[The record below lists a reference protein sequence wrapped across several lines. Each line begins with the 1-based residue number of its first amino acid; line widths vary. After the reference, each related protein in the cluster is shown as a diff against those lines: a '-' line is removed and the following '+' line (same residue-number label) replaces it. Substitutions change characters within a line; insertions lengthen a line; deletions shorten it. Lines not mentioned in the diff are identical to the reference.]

1 MKSLSFRSFAGL
13 PPIIVTSLFGLA
25 GALPA
30 WADHNRQSLN
40 FHFDVGQSMQDIDA
54 SDFPP
59 GSDIDDEDIAFRG
72 GIGFR
77 SGLVGGN
84 ISYVNFGQSAVTT
97 PTASAEAETSG
108 LALDVQFDLPLSQYS
123 TLFIKGGIL
132 SWEQITDEQTAGSRI
147 VDRYR
152 EDGVDPFWGI
162 GFRFSGAPGMDIK
175 VEYDR
180 FEFKDNGTDVVADY
194 DLVTVGIEF
203 FL

>member
-1 MKSLSFRSFAGL
+1 MKLLPNQPSAGL
-13 PPIIVTSLFGLA
+13 SSVVVASLLA
-25 GALPA
+25 MAASPV
-30 WADHNRQSLN
+30 WSDHTRQSLT
-40 FHFDVGQSMQDIDA
+40 FHVDVGQAMQDIDA

-77 SGLVGGN
+77 SGLIGGN
-84 ISYVNFGQSAVTT
+84 LSYVNFGQSAVTT

-108 LALDVQFDLPLSQYS
+108 LAFDVQLDLPISQYS
-123 TLFIKGGIL
+123 AVFFKGGIL

-162 GFRFSGAPGMDIK
+162 GIRFSGAPGMDIK

>member
-1 MKSLSFRSFAGL
+1 MKLLSSQSSVGL
-13 PPIIVTSLFGLA
+13 PMLVTSLLGLA
-25 GALPA
+25 AASPAL
-30 WADHNRQSLN
+30 ADHNRQSLN
-40 FHFDVGQSMQDIDA
+40 FHIDVGQAMQDIDA

-59 GSDIDDEDIAFRG
+59 GTDIDDEDIAFRG

-108 LALDVQFDLPLSQYS
+108 LALDVQFDLPISQYS
-123 TLFIKGGIL
+123 AVFIKGGIL
-132 SWEQITDEQTAGSRI
+132 SWEQITDEQRAGSRI

>member
-1 MKSLSFRSFAGL
+1 MILHPSQTPAGL
-13 PPIIVTSLFGLA
+13 SSVIVASLLA
-25 GALPA
+25 LAASPV
-30 WADHNRQSLN
+30 WSDHARQSLN
-40 FHFDVGQSMQDIDA
+40 FHIDVGQAMQDIDA

-77 SGLVGGN
+77 SGLIGGN
-84 ISYVNFGQSAVTT
+84 LSYVNFGQSAVTT

-108 LALDVQFDLPLSQYS
+108 LAFDVQFDLPISEYS
-123 TLFIKGGIL
+123 TVFFKGDIL

-147 VDRYR
+147 VDRFR
-152 EDGVDPFWGI
+152 EDGVDPFWGV

>member
-1 MKSLSFRSFAGL
+1 MILHPSQTPAGL
-13 PPIIVTSLFGLA
+13 SSVIVASLLA
-25 GALPA
+25 LAASPV
-30 WADHNRQSLN
+30 WSDHARQSLN
-40 FHFDVGQSMQDIDA
+40 FHIDVGQAMQDIDA

-77 SGLVGGN
+77 SGLIGGN
-84 ISYVNFGQSAVTT
+84 LSYVNFGQSAVTT

-108 LALDVQFDLPLSQYS
+108 LAFDVQFDLPISEYS
-123 TLFIKGGIL
+123 TVFFKGGIL

-152 EDGVDPFWGI
+152 EDGVDPFWGV